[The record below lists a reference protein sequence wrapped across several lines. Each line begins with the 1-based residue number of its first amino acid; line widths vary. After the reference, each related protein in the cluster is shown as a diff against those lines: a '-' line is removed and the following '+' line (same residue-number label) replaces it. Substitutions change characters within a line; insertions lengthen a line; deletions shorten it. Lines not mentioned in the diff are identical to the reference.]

1 MYMARDKNNSEIV
14 YLNHRVRYNGKK
26 IAIFDRI
33 NFIKK
38 DLKELIPE
46 VEEEKF
52 LSMLSHIR
60 NFFYGKLHYGRRA
73 EPKNLQRKRE
83 LTANEQIVLDYLLK
97 NKLNPSTTYRWF
109 IACRIPSDL
118 KEKLTDGKISYRKAY
133 AIASNRKKSRLS
145 NTGLLMMEEINNAVR
160 SL

>member
-1 MYMARDKNNSEIV
+1 MYMARDKNNKEKI
-14 YLNHRVRYNGKK
+14 YLNHSVRYKGKK
-26 IAIFDRI
+26 VAIFDRI
-33 NFIKK
+33 NLIKK

-46 VEEEKF
+46 IEEEKF

-60 NFFYGKLHYGRRA
+60 NFFYGKSHYGRRA
-73 EPKNLQRKRE
+73 VPENLERKRE
-83 LTANEQIVLDYLLK
+83 LTTNEKIVLDYLLK
-97 NKLNPSTTYRWF
+97 TNLNPSTTYRWF

-118 KEKLTDGKISYRKAY
+118 KDKLQDGKISYRKAY

-145 NTGLLMMEEINNAVR
+145 NTGLLMIEEINNAVR